1 MNDSPELLVIGGG
14 SGGIAC
20 ARRAAQ
26 YGAQVAVIESGHL
39 GGTCVNVGC
48 VPKKLMWHAGQ
59 LAHALDEAP
68 GYGFDPVPVR
78 HDWASLVERREAYLR
93 RLNGIYQRN
102 LESDAVEIIPGQ
114 ARFEDPHTVS
124 VGGRRIKARQI
135 LIATGGEPMIP
146 EIPGAELG
154 LSSDGFFALCERP
167 QRVVVVGAGYIAAEL
182 AGVLRALGSEV
193 HLVLRHD
200 RILRHF
206 DALLGEVLM
215 QEMRDAGMVLH
226 GDSGVTELRRNGEL
240 LDVALLG
247 GQRLQADAL
256 IWAIGRRPR
265 IQPLNLAAAGVELDA
280 RSHIV
285 VDEWQAT
292 AQPHIFALGDVTAAP
307 ALTPVAIQAGRR
319 LADRLYG
326 GQADSRLDTHMLP
339 TVVFSHPPIGTIGL
353 SEAEARARHGDAVKV
368 YQGWFKGLY
377 SALLEHKT
385 QSAVKMVVL
394 GPEEKVIGLH
404 SIGPGAD
411 EMMQGF
417 AVAMRMGAT
426 KRDFDGTIA
435 IHPSAAEEL
444 VTLR

>member
-1 MNDSPELLVIGGG
+1 MNNSPDLLVIGGG

-26 YGAQVAVIESGHL
+26 HGAQVAIIESGPL

-68 GYGFDPVPVR
+68 GYGFAPVTVR
-78 HDWASLVERREAYLR
+78 HDWAGLVERREAYLR
-93 RLNGIYQRN
+93 RLNGIYQNN
-102 LESDAVEIIPGQ
+102 LESDAVEIIRGHG
-114 ARFEDPHTVS
+114 AFEDPRTVV
-124 VGGRRIKARQI
+124 VGGRRLQPQRI
-135 LIATGGEPMIP
+135 LIATGGEPLIP
-146 EIPGAELG
+146 DLPGAELG
-154 LSSDGFFALCERP
+154 LSSDGFFALRQRP

-193 HLVLRHD
+193 HLVLRHG

-206 DALLGEVLM
+206 DGLLGEVLM
-215 QEMRDAGMVLH
+215 QEMRDAGIVLH
-226 GDSGVTELRRNGEL
+226 TDSGIAELRQQGAA
-240 LDVALLG
+240 LDVGLRDG
-247 GQRLQADAL
+247 RRLPADAL

-265 IQPLNLAAAGVELDA
+265 IAALGLAAAGVELDG
-280 RSHIV
+280 SGHIA

-292 AQPHIFALGDVTAAP
+292 SQPHIHALGDVTAAP

-326 GQADSRLDTHMLP
+326 GQDGAKLDTHMLP

-353 SEAEARARHGDAVKV
+353 SEEEARARHGDAVKV
-368 YQGWFKGLY
+368 YQGRFKGLY
-377 SALLEHKT
+377 SALLEHKI

-394 GPEEKVIGLH
+394 GPEETVIGLH

-417 AVAMRMGAT
+417 AVAMRLGAT